1 MADTMQFDLVSP
13 EKSLVSGQATEVLI
27 PGTEGDLT
35 AMPGHAPTITTLRP
49 GFLRFT
55 ADGTTA
61 EYLVVGGFAEINAT
75 GVSVL
80 AEKAYARAG
89 ASKAE
94 LQTVLSEAEER
105 RAAHT
110 GTERDF
116 SDRFVADL
124 VHMLELMD

>member
-49 GFLRFT
+49 GFLKII
-55 ADGTTA
+55 ADGATS

-94 LQTVLSEAEER
+94 LQTVLNEAQER
-105 RAAHT
+105 RANHT